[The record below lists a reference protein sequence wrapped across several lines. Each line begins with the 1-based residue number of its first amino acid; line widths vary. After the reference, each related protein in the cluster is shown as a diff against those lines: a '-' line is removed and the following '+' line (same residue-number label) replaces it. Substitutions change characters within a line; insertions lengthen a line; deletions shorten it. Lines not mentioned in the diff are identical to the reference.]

1 MTLNT
6 LSQLT
11 TIVDLASNTILFN
24 LCKMLSPPWALNLT
38 RRKQLLFQYYYF
50 IFLLGNLTIA
60 GQELTTK
67 DYTEHLKEPR
77 SKYLLVFLSHP
88 PSALLYEHG
97 LILLWKCILPDHSPS
112 SSAEADPPKCRPAQL
127 FSLAESVT
135 VAAGYPHCPAGQ
147 VSPMMKPKKKKVLE
161 GRGRKIPDEN
171 PSNPCIQPCLKSGS
185 FLEFH

>member
-1 MTLNT
+1 
-6 LSQLT
+6 
-11 TIVDLASNTILFN
+11 
-24 LCKMLSPPWALNLT
+24 MLSPPWALNLT

-97 LILLWKCILPDHSPS
+97 LILL
-112 SSAEADPPKCRPAQL
+112 
-127 FSLAESVT
+127 
-135 VAAGYPHCPAGQ
+135 
-147 VSPMMKPKKKKVLE
+147 
-161 GRGRKIPDEN
+161 
-171 PSNPCIQPCLKSGS
+171 
-185 FLEFH
+185 